1 MSISSHNPRMPTIL
15 SFLQTCDKI
24 GRKLKWRLRRSVTLR
39 QHTKWKAFPHHTG
52 FGMGCGYGGGHWERI
67 DAKWEN
73 IFRLFLLNIRRF
85 GGLLSLPHPWSLYHR
100 RVFIRQEMMPIRKQS
115 AFGNL
120 NALWDRVPP

>member
-1 MSISSHNPRMPTIL
+1 
-15 SFLQTCDKI
+15 
-24 GRKLKWRLRRSVTLR
+24 
-39 QHTKWKAFPHHTG
+39 
-52 FGMGCGYGGGHWERI
+52 MGCGYGGGHWERI

-73 IFRLFLLNIRRF
+73 IFRLFSLNIRRF

-120 NALWDRVPP
+120 NTLWDRVPPHRPMHTDENLFISIANGNWELVPFLSRM